1 MYMGILSSLFKKDI
15 PQQSHAVEFTKE
27 ELSLIKNIPVIPGD
41 SFNQQAR
48 KQSIYEQTSMYIQG
62 VATHFVSMKNYLL
75 AEKLATLSESV
86 AKNAIELHYCYNLWI
101 DLLYKQRDNLEK
113 LNLCIEYRKKD
124 IASYRDFDRANRV
137 AHGNTALHIPSFERL
152 AIIYE
157 KSGDYENAAKINA
170 LALSYP
176 NIAKH
181 ENYQKRLDKVKAKI

>member
-1 MYMGILSSLFKKDI
+1 MGMLSSLFKKDI

-27 ELSLIKNIPVIPGD
+27 ESSLIKNIPVIPGD

-62 VATHFVSMKNYLL
+62 VAAHFVSMKNYLL

-113 LNLCIEYRKKD
+113 LNLCIEYCKKD
-124 IASYRDFDRANRV
+124 IASYPDFDRANRV